1 MSFKPYKNQN
11 YNQIKSQHN
20 SSYLFEDNEFPA
32 NSYSLFRKKSPAGV
46 NGNYI
51 EWRRPH
57 EICSSPQFSVGGFD
71 PKDLYQGRVGNCWYI
86 AGAVDIA
93 TKPKYLDIVVP
104 KDQSFDYG
112 YSGVFRFRFW
122 QFGEWVEVVVD
133 DR

>member
-11 YNQIKSQHN
+11 YNHIKYQHN

-46 NGNYI
+46 NGYNI

-71 PKDLYQGRVGNCWYI
+71 PKDLYQGHVGNCWYI

-112 YSGVFRFRFW
+112 YIGVFRFRFW
-122 QFGEWVEVVVD
+122 QFGEWIEVVVD